1 MAHPA
6 GGTNT
11 TPPEEL
17 ERDVKKV
24 TMEEMRRVWWAET
37 SETSWNVMKPLIT
50 RYTDQAVEEAT
61 VRMKG
66 ELDAAQ
72 DDLEYHKQREST
84 FQRSWDGLVAFLNYS
99 YPEDIFGRGD
109 DPGPQILRL
118 TREVADLREQL
129 DRALV
134 PRFKVGDKAL
144 LADVF
149 GETRVVTVTGE
160 MWIECEIEDGT
171 DITDCLESS
180 LAPLETET
188 KACPLDHRKNDVR
201 TSAFRPWEF
210 CPLCGASLTKETP

>member
-50 RYTDQAVEEAT
+50 RYADQAVEEAT
-61 VRMKG
+61 ADFNRTNNETHLVIG
-66 ELDAAQ
+66 AQ
-72 DDLEYHKQREST
+72 RD
-84 FQRSWDGLVAFLNYS
+84 V
-99 YPEDIFGRGD
+99 I
-109 DPGPQILRL
+109 
-118 TREVADLREQL
+118 ADLRERL

-210 CPLCGASLTKETP
+210 CPLCGESLTKETP